1 MSELFGIGPKIV
13 YPGGVTE
20 ERPTG
25 ARQWLIILHFTFT
38 SHLGYTILS
47 YPTSSKEW
55 ILHVL
60 RRFDIEKQGDCTE
73 ALVVNRRFFHRD
85 VQASDWDDGQKQLQ
99 KCLRH
104 YTKSRSRQ
112 NYSPPITCG
121 IVAIFGYAKFYEY
134 HLEERSLIPSI
145 SGNPALHI
153 GLKCSTIQSLLNQ
166 IKAKN

>member
-1 MSELFGIGPKIV
+1 M
-13 YPGGVTE
+13 YAGGVTE

-25 ARQWLIILHFTFT
+25 ACQWLIILHFTFT
-38 SHLGYTILS
+38 SRLGYTILS

-60 RRFDIEKQGDCTE
+60 RRFDIEKQSNCTE
-73 ALVVNRRFFHRD
+73 ALVVNRHFFHRD
-85 VQASDWDDGQKQLQ
+85 VQASDWDEGQKELQ
-99 KCLRH
+99 KCLRR
-104 YTKSRSRQ
+104 YTKSSRR
-112 NYSPPITCG
+112 NNSLPITCG

-134 HLEERSLIPSI
+134 HLDEHSLIPSI
-145 SGNPALHI
+145 PGNPALHI